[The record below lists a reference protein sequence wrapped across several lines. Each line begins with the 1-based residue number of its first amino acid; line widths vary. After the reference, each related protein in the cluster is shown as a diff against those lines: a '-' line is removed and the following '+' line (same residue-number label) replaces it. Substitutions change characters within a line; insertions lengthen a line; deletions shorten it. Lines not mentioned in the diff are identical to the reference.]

1 MLKVGIVGV
10 GGISVAH
17 LNAWKTIE
25 GAEVVALCDIRK
37 ERLDEHTD
45 KRCYLDFDE
54 MLENEAIDI
63 LDVCVPTFLH
73 IEYSIKAMNKG
84 INVICEKPISL
95 NKADV
100 ELAYETAEK
109 NGVKFM
115 VAQVVRFVEE
125 FNYVKEIF
133 ESGKYGRL
141 LSGTMKRLGIYPYW
155 TWENWMMKE
164 ELSGLVPYDLHIH
177 DLDFLVYAFGKPND
191 VTTKRARTPDADYL
205 NVIYDYD
212 GFFIAAEASWYAA
225 PYPFQFG
232 FKFQFEK
239 ALITLED
246 GKLNVYENEGK
257 ILDLTPGNENANE
270 NGEIGLPVSDAY
282 ANEIRYFVECV
293 NQNKPTEKVKKEELE
308 TVIDILNII

>member
-1 MLKVGIVGV
+1 MLRVGIVGV

-17 LNAWKTIE
+17 LNAWKTIG
-25 GAEVVALCDIRK
+25 GAEVVALCDIRR

-45 KRCYLDFDE
+45 KRCYLNFEE
-54 MLENEAIDI
+54 MLENETLDI

-95 NKADV
+95 KREDV
-100 ELAYETAEK
+100 KLAYETAEK

-125 FNYVKEIF
+125 YNYVKSVY
-133 ESGKYGRL
+133 ESGKYGKL

-177 DLDFLVYAFGKPND
+177 DLDFLVYAFGKPNN
-191 VTTKRARTPDADYL
+191 VSTKRARTPDADYL

-270 NGEIGLPVSDAY
+270 TGEIGLPVSDAY
-282 ANEIRYFVECV
+282 ANEIRYFTECV
-293 NQNKPTEKVKKEELE
+293 KENKATEKIKSSELE

>member
-25 GAEVVALCDIRK
+25 GAEVVALCDIRR

-45 KRCYLDFDE
+45 KRCYLNFEE
-54 MLENEAIDI
+54 MLENETLDI

-95 NKADV
+95 KREDV
-100 ELAYETAEK
+100 KLAYETAEK

-115 VAQVVRFVEE
+115 VAQVVRFAEE
-125 FNYVKEIF
+125 FNYVKEVF
-133 ESGKYGRL
+133 ESKKYGKL

-164 ELSGLVPYDLHIH
+164 KLSGLVPYDLHIH
-177 DLDFLVYAFGKPND
+177 DLDFLVYAFGKPNV

-232 FKFQFEK
+232 FKFQFKK

-270 NGEIGLPVSDAY
+270 TGEIGLPVSDAY
-282 ANEIRYFVECV
+282 ANEIRYFTECV
-293 NQNKPTEKVKKEELE
+293 KENKATEKIKPSELE

>member
-25 GAEVVALCDIRK
+25 GAEVVALCDIRR

-45 KRCYLDFDE
+45 KRCYLNFEE
-54 MLENEAIDI
+54 MLENETLDI

-95 NKADV
+95 KREDV
-100 ELAYETAEK
+100 KLAYETAEK

-115 VAQVVRFVEE
+115 VAQVVRFAEE
-125 FNYVKEIF
+125 FNYVKEVF
-133 ESGKYGRL
+133 ESKKYGKL

-164 ELSGLVPYDLHIH
+164 KLSGLVPYDLHIH
-177 DLDFLVYAFGKPND
+177 DLDFLVYAFGKPNV

-232 FKFQFEK
+232 FKFQFKK

-270 NGEIGLPVSDAY
+270 TGEIGLPVSDAY

-293 NQNKPTEKVKKEELE
+293 NENKPTEKVKREELE

>member
-45 KRCYLDFDE
+45 KRCYLDYDE

>member
-54 MLENEAIDI
+54 MLENETLDI